1 MRKKYEKNEE
11 NKSWIFFGWSSAKK
25 VVQQH
30 SIKTLHDNWNPLKFA
45 CDSPDSPTYGVFL
58 NLFTYLLTKTELLG
72 RRLKTLTDV
81 SPDHVTTRERPHRV
95 GHGTRQLFEKVLSCQ
110 VAVFGHLARRCIISA
125 AAPALRDDES
135 KYDGAVVQVTVTS
148 QTAGLPAC
156 HGMRDMPSGRL
167 PSVRQSLLALWKL
180 ACQLPRKL

>member
-1 MRKKYEKNEE
+1 MKKIRVE
-11 NKSWIFFGWSSAKK
+11 SSPADRLLKRSCSNTALK
-25 VVQQH
+25 RYTTTE
-30 SIKTLHDNWNPLKFA
+30 IRWN
-45 CDSPDSPTYGVFL
+45 SPDSPTYGVFL
-58 NLFTYLLTKTELLG
+58 NLFTYLHTKTELLG